1 MILYDSPGI
10 ESGLNIHLE
19 EPVSTKTDL
28 KNLTKPTSH
37 ETAEIAKT
45 LITDTNVKMQ
55 KDDVMNLDRWS
66 STSTLISI
74 RKHKMEI

>member
-28 KNLTKPTSH
+28 KEPHKANIH

-55 KDDVMNLDRWS
+55 KRWC
-66 STSTLISI
+66 
-74 RKHKMEI
+74 HEPGQMEQHIHIDQH